1 MLKKIFI
8 NFVFILLLLAIAE
21 FFAFSILVF
30 KYRENFYNA
39 YIAGDPVSSLF
50 PHVRL
55 FHPDLYDKD
64 YRRPLIGNNKTIF
77 IFGCSFGFG
86 DGLNDNQNFSGKLHK
101 LTDYSVFNRSEGGV
115 GPQVMLYQFESKK
128 VLDLSDECDYIIYVY
143 MPDHL
148 RRNLM
153 FRCFP
158 FLYKV
163 SVRYMLDKNDDLVF
177 QTCPFLLAN
186 SNIYRLYEAALPEI
200 YGEKYSL
207 QLLYKLIE
215 KSYKLSKEYYPNSK
229 FILLNYGND
238 EDFSRELKLK
248 LENLGVYVVSVSEL
262 TNKDLFKV
270 EYQISKYDH
279 HPNEKAWNEITP
291 DFIKKFSM
299 I

>member
-8 NFVFILLLLAIAE
+8 NLFFILIFIAIAE
-21 FFAFSILVF
+21 FIAFSILVF
-30 KYRENFYNA
+30 KYREHFYNA
-39 YIAGDPVSSLF
+39 YKAGDPVSSLI
-50 PHVRL
+50 PRVRL
-55 FHPDLYDKD
+55 FHPNLYDKD
-64 YRRPLIGNNKTIF
+64 YRRPLIGNNKTIL

-86 DGLNDNQNFSGKLHK
+86 DGLNDNQNFSGKLHE
-101 LTDYSVFNRSEGGV
+101 LTNYSVFNRSEGGI
-115 GPQVMLYQFESKK
+115 GPQLMLYQFESKK
-128 VLDLSDECDYIIYVY
+128 VLDLSEECDYIIYVY
-143 MPDHL
+143 MFDHL

-163 SVRYMLDKNDDLVF
+163 SVRYMLDKNGDLAF

-186 SNIYRLYEAALPEI
+186 SNIYRIYESALPEI
-200 YGEKYSL
+200 YGERYSL

-215 KSYKLSKEYYPNSK
+215 QSYKLSKEYYPNSK

-238 EDFSRELKLK
+238 DEFSQELKVK
-248 LENLGVYVVSVSEL
+248 LESLGVFVVSVSEL
-262 TNKDLFKV
+262 TNKNLFTV

-279 HPNEKAWNEITP
+279 HPNEKAWDEITP
-291 DFIKKFSM
+291 AFIKKFSM